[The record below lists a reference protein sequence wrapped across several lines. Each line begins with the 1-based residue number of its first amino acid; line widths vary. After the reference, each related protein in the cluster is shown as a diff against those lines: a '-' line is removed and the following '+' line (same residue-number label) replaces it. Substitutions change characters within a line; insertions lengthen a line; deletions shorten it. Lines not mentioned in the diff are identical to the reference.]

1 MYFARCGGHEAQLSG
16 CEVTRREMP
25 TQRKK
30 RCTCAKGICVLA
42 GWAARMGKWR
52 VDSCSCREFRLE
64 EKAKAKIGRAKA
76 GLFNSPGH
84 RAFITH
90 THKHV
95 EFITKQQI
103 RHHHLRQ
110 YLLARLIHC
119 CWICCISGRRNGRRF
134 CLSCLEVDVC
144 ARGGDRRSCSVR
156 SCLTRSSSQTGR
168 LGRFDAFL

>member
-1 MYFARCGGHEAQLSG
+1 MHISWVLGHV
-16 CEVTRREMP
+16 CDVW
-25 TQRKK
+25 
-30 RCTCAKGICVLA
+30 LA
-42 GWAARMGKWR
+42 GRLAWESGEWILVRAESSDWR
-52 VDSCSCREFRLE
+52 KRQKPRL
-64 EKAKAKIGRAKA
+64 AKPKRDFSIRQAIA
-76 GLFNSPGH
+76 LSS
-84 RAFITH
+84 H

-95 EFITKQQI
+95 EFITKQRI
-103 RHHHLRQ
+103 RHGHLRQ
-110 YLLARLIHC
+110 YLLARLMHC